1 MSILTKLH
9 AKPIVT
15 TVTLSFQVTP
25 ELHDRLVACAAR
37 ADVPKYNLLKVIM
50 DQGIDDVNKALDE
63 EEATTPTSAPATP
76 DVDLPDLTP
85 TPQYDEAGI
94 ATEY

>member
-1 MSILTKLH
+1 MTSSILSKLH

-25 ELHDRLVACAAR
+25 ELHDRLVATAER
-37 ADVPKYNLLKVIM
+37 AGVPKYNLLKVIM

-63 EEATTPTSAPATP
+63 EGEA
-76 DVDLPDLTP
+76 DLPLPT

-94 ATEY
+94 AEEI